1 MSAPFRIVRQETE
14 MVARKKQRDENIRGY
29 LDRLIKMIPSEVISL
44 YIIGSGLI
52 PKEESV
58 VLLIWTIVCLVG
70 VICIRIY
77 GTADPRKKLPPQWT
91 SVAISSIAFLIW
103 VYSLGGAFAAFHL
116 YVPYI
121 GSLLILA
128 WTFFIPLFY
137 EGSFDS

>member
-1 MSAPFRIVRQETE
+1 MSAPFRVVRPETE
-14 MVARKKQRDENIRGY
+14 NVAHRRRRDEDIRSY

-52 PKEESV
+52 PQEESV
-58 VLLIWTIVCLVG
+58 ALLVWTVICLIG

-77 GTADPRKKLPPQWT
+77 GTADPRRRLPPQWQ
-91 SVAISSIAFLIW
+91 SVSISSISFLIW
-103 VYSLGGAFAAFHL
+103 VYSLGGVFKAFHL
-116 YVPYI
+116 YVSYI

-137 EGSFDS
+137 KGSFDS